1 MTDSGTMRGVA
12 GCSPVAKEGSSPMT
26 EHGKMRAALLFA
38 RPSALGGVASILDFG
53 DTLTEY
59 NTANSPEQ
67 ADTLALWSDW
77 LAVGD
82 DLRWAFG
89 AFEDEHSDE
98 LAQSVEVS
106 SD

>member
-1 MTDSGTMRGVA
+1 
-12 GCSPVAKEGSSPMT
+12 MT
-26 EHGKMRAALLFA
+26 ELTEMRAAILFA
-38 RPSALGGVASILDFG
+38 RPSALSGIASILDFG

-67 ADTLALWSDW
+67 ADVLALWSDW

-82 DLRWAFG
+82 DLRWAFT
-89 AFEDEHSDE
+89 AFQDEYADE
-98 LAQSVEVS
+98 IAQSVEES